1 MADVKYTLRKIIFE
15 WDSQKAAANFR
26 KHSIT
31 FEASCEV
38 FFDPFVCYLSDEVI
52 GEELRETI
60 IGLTPNWQ
68 LLYVV
73 YVMRTDKIRIISAR
87 LVTNAERE
95 TYENQ

>member
-1 MADVKYTLRKIIFE
+1 MNVKYSLHNVVFE
-15 WDSQKAAANFR
+15 WDSQKAATNIR

-31 FEASCEV
+31 LELACEA
-38 FFDPFVCYLSDEVI
+38 FFDPFVCFLDDEVVD
-52 GEELRETI
+52 GEPRETI
-60 IGLTPNWQ
+60 IGLAANWQ

-73 YVMRTDKIRIISAR
+73 YVMRDDVIRIISAR